1 MRSWG
6 WLDGAGV
13 ALIALCAALL
23 AVLEALLVPVYVGSV
38 IVPVAVVLAVAGN
51 ILLPRLAR
59 ALIPTMTAALAP
71 FAAWLVV
78 MVGFG
83 VLARPEGDVIMPGSP
98 SSAVYVTYAVLLG
111 GALVG
116 TVTLVWLAPP
126 PVTKEQTAVRTDQG
140 RR

>member
-1 MRSWG
+1 M
-6 WLDGAGV
+6 
-13 ALIALCAALL
+13 ALIVLCAALL

-59 ALIPTMTAALAP
+59 ALIPTMAAALAP

-126 PVTKEQTAVRTDQG
+126 PVTKEQAAVRTDQG